1 MWVGRG
7 KTTTLKSNDRCNN
20 DNNNIL
26 KALNLFLS
34 IRYITFSF
42 KGGIL
47 TPMLTLD
54 LFEIYQK
61 VESKQ

>member
-1 MWVGRG
+1 MVGLG
-7 KTTTLKSNDRCNN
+7 KTTTLKPNNRCNN
-20 DNNNIL
+20 ANNNIL
-26 KALNLFLS
+26 KALSLLIS
-34 IRYITFSF
+34 IRYIKFSF